1 MAENTIMKS
10 NDFDKLLEPVKEKAL
25 KIVDEKTFLTE
36 CGFAL
41 QAINA
46 NPNLRKAEPTSILQ
60 AVYNIALTGLSLNP
74 VLKLAYLIPRF
85 GGGTIKASLDPSYQG
100 MVKLLTDTGSVKNVY
115 AHVVWEGDEFEV
127 ELGTETKIVH
137 KPKFK
142 TKVIE
147 KVYAVAIL
155 HDGVRQIEV
164 MTKQE
169 TDAIKAIS
177 ESYKAFLAGKI
188 SSCIWVDN
196 EPEMCR
202 KTVIKRIS
210 KYLPKTDRW
219 EKFSQAVE
227 IDNQDYLI
235 SDDQR
240 YYLLNLLEARVIDP
254 EIKKMLENKIKGEL
268 SLSEFNSIKKQ
279 LSEPQIDPILAGE
292 NYSQTDIKNHL
303 AKLK

>member
-1 MAENTIMKS
+1 
-10 NDFDKLLEPVKEKAL
+10 
-25 KIVDEKTFLTE
+25 
-36 CGFAL
+36 
-41 QAINA
+41 
-46 NPNLRKAEPTSILQ
+46 
-60 AVYNIALTGLSLNP
+60 
-74 VLKLAYLIPRF
+74 
-85 GGGTIKASLDPSYQG
+85 

-115 AHVVWEGDEFEV
+115 SHVVYEGDEFEV

-137 KPKFK
+137 KPQFK
-142 TKVIE
+142 TKTIE

-169 TDAIKAIS
+169 TDAIKGIS

-196 EPEMCR
+196 ESEMCR

-227 IDNQDYLI
+227 IDNQDYLV

-240 YYLLNLLEARVIDP
+240 YYLLNLLESTMLESEVA
-254 EIKKMLENKIKGEL
+254 KMLEHKIKGEL

-279 LSEPQIDPILAGE
+279 LTENQLDPITAGG
-292 NYSQTDIKNHL
+292 NYNQTDIKNHL